1 VDSRPS
7 ELDPYP
13 RFRRDLGSAVLWERS
28 LHRSQGRRER
38 ARRARRNAPRQ
49 KGVTL
54 AAGAAIFASPVLAPL
69 AASASSA
76 RPGVTKTEVA
86 QKAAVSGEETALLS
100 YGDTGD
106 AVMAVQHELNI
117 VEDGIFGPQT
127 EAAVK
132 SWQRGQGLAATGVVD
147 ARTWASLFQA
157 KVLFYDDSAT
167 SASSSS
173 SSSSVPVSYTGS
185 TEEPEATG
193 GPDLSDRVEVKD
205 ELTDSSSGA
214 PSTTEGS
221 APAPEAAPEST
232 PLSTGGDGCST
243 NGHIVAPVSGGT
255 VTGNFG
261 EDRGDHAHSGTDIA
275 VPTGTTVRAADC
287 GTVSI
292 SGVESGYGQMVC
304 IQHAG
309 ETTTCYAHL
318 SERDVSVSEYVKAG
332 QKIGEVGCTGNCT
345 GPHVH
350 FEVRRNGTATD
361 PSPYLAGAR
370 SVNGQTATMAHGSG
384 GIGDATPAQQAEVFG
399 DTGGTAAPTPT
410 KHQQLARPA
419 TPATTTPAAPSG
431 AATTSTTTTVAAG
444 GTATTTGTASA
455 PATTTSSD
463 AATTGSADTATT
475 DPAATDTASA
485 GGSTASSDTTTAPAT
500 TTAPTDTTS
509 ATTTASEDAA
519 STGATTT
526 SSEAA
531 TAPAEAAAPAPAA
544 TAPAEAA
551 APEPAAPAAPAAEAP
566 APASVAPAEPAAPAP
581 GPAAPAA
588 PAAEAPAPA
597 PAAPAEPAAP
607 AAEAPTAPAAPAAPA
622 AAQAPAPAAE
632 TPEPAVEA
640 SAQGAGAD
648 AAATG
653 GVAAP

>member
-38 ARRARRNAPRQ
+38 ARRARHNAPRQ

-54 AAGAAIFASPVLAPL
+54 AAGAAILASPVLAPL
-69 AASASSA
+69 ASASSA

-86 QKAAVSGEETALLS
+86 QKAAVSGDTTALLS

-106 AVMAVQHELNI
+106 AVMAVQHELNV

-132 SWQRGQGLAATGVVD
+132 SWQRGQGLAVTGIVD

-167 SASSSS
+167 ASSSSSSS

-185 TEEPEATG
+185 TEEPDATG
-193 GPDLSDRVEVKD
+193 GPDLADRVEVKD
-205 ELTDSSSGA
+205 EITDSSSGA

-221 APAPEAAPEST
+221 TPAPEAAPESTT

-261 EDRGDHAHSGTDIA
+261 DDRGDHAHSGTDIA

-287 GTVSI
+287 GTISI
-292 SGVESGYGQMVC
+292 SGEESGYGQMVC

-350 FEVRRNGTATD
+350 FEVRQNGTATD
-361 PSPYLAGAR
+361 PAPYLAGAR
-370 SVNGQTATMAHGSG
+370 SVNGQTVTMAHGSG
-384 GIGDATPAQQAEVFG
+384 GIGDATPKQQAEVFG

-410 KHQQLARPA
+410 KHHQIARPA
-419 TPATTTPAAPSG
+419 TPAPAATTPATATPTPSG
-431 AATTSTTTTVAAG
+431 AATTTAA
-444 GTATTTGTASA
+444 ASV
-455 PATTTSSD
+455 PAATTSSD
-463 AATTGSADTATT
+463 AATTASGDTTATT
-475 DPAATDTASA
+475 DAAATDTASA
-485 GGSTASSDTTTAPAT
+485 GGSTASSDMAG
-500 TTAPTDTTS
+500 APTDTN
-509 ATTTASEDAA
+509 AA

-526 SSEAA
+526 TSS
-531 TAPAEAAAPAPAA
+531 AAAPAPAA

-551 APEPAAPAAPAAEAP
+551 
-566 APASVAPAEPAAPAP
+566 PAAPAP
-581 GPAAPAA
+581 AATAPAEAAPAA

-597 PAAPAEPAAP
+597 PAAPAEPATAAAP
-607 AAEAPTAPAAPAAPA
+607 AAEAPAAPAEPAAPAAPA
-622 AAQAPAPAAE
+622 AEAPAPAPAAAAPAAPAAEAPAAAPAAEAPAPAAE
-632 TPEPAVEA
+632 TPAPVTDA
-640 SAQGAGAD
+640 AGQPD

>member
-38 ARRARRNAPRQ
+38 ARRARRNAPRH

-86 QKAAVSGEETALLS
+86 EKAAVSGDTTALLS

-106 AVMAVQHELNI
+106 AVMAVQHELSI
-117 VEDGIFGPQT
+117 LEDGIFGPQT

-132 SWQRGQGLAATGVVD
+132 SWQRGQGLAATGIVD

-157 KVLFYDDSAT
+157 KVLFYDDAAT
-167 SASSSS
+167 SSSSTSS

-185 TEEPEATG
+185 TDEPEATG
-193 GPDLSDRVEVKD
+193 GPDLADRVEVKD
-205 ELTDSSSGA
+205 EITDTSSSA

-255 VTGNFG
+255 ITGNFG

-292 SGVESGYGQMVC
+292 SGEESGYGQMVC

-350 FEVRRNGTATD
+350 FEVRQNGTATD
-361 PSPYLAGAR
+361 AAPYLAGAR
-370 SVNGQTATMAHGSG
+370 SVNGQTVTMAHGSG
-384 GIGDATPAQQAEVFG
+384 GIGDATPKQQAEVFG

-410 KHQQLARPA
+410 KHNQLARPA
-419 TPATTTPAAPSG
+419 TPAPAATTPAA
-431 AATTSTTTTVAAG
+431 ATPTSS
-444 GTATTTGTASA
+444 GTATTTGAASA
-455 PATTTSSD
+455 PAATTSSD
-463 AATTGSADTATT
+463 AAITASGDTAATT
-475 DPAATDTASA
+475 NTAATDTASA
-485 GGSTASSDTTTAPAT
+485 GGSTASSDTAG
-500 TTAPTDTTS
+500 APTDTS
-509 ATTTASEDAA
+509 AA
-519 STGATTT
+519 STGAATTT
-526 SSEAA
+526 SS
-531 TAPAEAAAPAPAA
+531 AAAPAPAA

-551 APEPAAPAAPAAEAP
+551 PESAATAPAEAAPAAPEPAAAAPAEAAPAAPAT
-566 APASVAPAEPAAPAP
+566 
-581 GPAAPAA
+581 
-588 PAAEAPAPA
+588 EAPAPA

-607 AAEAPTAPAAPAAPA
+607 AAEAPTPAPAAPAPAAPAEPAAPAAPA
-622 AAQAPAPAAE
+622 ADAPVPAPAA
-632 TPEPAVEA
+632 PAEPAAPAAPAVDA